1 VGLLDRVPSP
11 RPIARLVVAASVA
24 LCVAAAGHAAGPPG
38 SNAPGPKAP
47 VEPTPDLTLEHA
59 LALARANNA
68 SLPVAALDTRIA
80 EQNRVEAASLRKIR
94 LGVEGSLSVAPRGG
108 YDPAASNLGED
119 RLQAVLER
127 PLYDGGRLAA
137 EERRA
142 GALAE
147 VARQRYRRAEAV
159 VELDVR
165 TRYAELLAARR
176 EAAVRQDG
184 LKRLRSYLELLES
197 RGASG
202 QPVESDLLRG
212 RLRVAT
218 EDAAR
223 QTALEHADRARAELD
238 TLMGRAPETPLT
250 LAPLPSPAP
259 PAGPA
264 STPKEGAETTAH
276 DGPPDGATETRAT
289 DPQVPDDRIPV
300 VRIPDVTAA
309 LRAVDAARA
318 GLDATLAERRPTL
331 SLRADAGLWG
341 TDTTRLVPPDLR
353 ASDPGAGFLDRLD
366 RDLGYSVSLDLTWS
380 LFDSGGRRARIARSQ
395 LELDRAKQQV
405 VVEQTDARRELTR
418 ARDARARASARLQI
432 LREARPQARDAYL
445 DATSRYLGGAAS
457 YLDVVDAFDASISVG
472 VEEAQAT
479 LDYRIAEAEMIRWG
493 GTP

>member
-1 VGLLDRVPSP
+1 MLPPTEPTRSPSRRRLSALLGAGALVLLLSP
-11 RPIARLVVAASVA
+11 TTADA
-24 LCVAAAGHAAGPPG
+24 
-38 SNAPGPKAP
+38 AP
-47 VEPTPDLTLEHA
+47 VTGEISLDQALE
-59 LALARANNA
+59 LAREHNA
-68 SLPVAALDTRIA
+68 RLPVAALDTRIA
-80 EQNRVEAASLRKIR
+80 EQDRAETASRRKIR
-94 LGVEGSLSVAPRGG
+94 LGVEGNLTIAPRDG

-137 EERRA
+137 DERRA
-142 GALAE
+142 GALTEA
-147 VARQRYRRAEAV
+147 ARQRYRRAEAE

-165 TRYAELLAARR
+165 TRYAELVAARR
-176 EAAVRQDG
+176 EAAVRADG
-184 LKRLRSYLELLES
+184 LERLRSYLELLES

-223 QTALEHADRARAELD
+223 EAALEHADRARAALD
-238 TLMGRAPETPLT
+238 ALMGRAPDAPLE
-250 LAPLPSPAP
+250 LAPLPSPDP

-264 STPKEGAETTAH
+264 RSPEPGTGTTTDDGTPA
-276 DGPPDGATETRAT
+276 ATSGTRAPDT
-289 DPQVPDDRIPV
+289 QVPDV
-300 VRIPDVTAA
+300 AAA
-309 LRAVDAARA
+309 LREVDAARA
-318 GLDATLAERRPTL
+318 GLDAALAERRPTL

-353 ASDPGAGFLDRLD
+353 ASDPGAGTLDRLD
-366 RDLGYSVSLDLTWS
+366 RDLGYSVGLSLSWD
-380 LFDSGGRRARIARSQ
+380 LFDSGGRQAREARARLA
-395 LELDRAKQQV
+395 LEQAKQQV
-405 VVEQTDARRELTR
+405 VVEQTDARRALTR
-418 ARDARARASARLQI
+418 ARDARARAAARLRI

-472 VEEAQAT
+472 VDEAQAT

>member
-1 VGLLDRVPSP
+1 MLPPTPPSP
-11 RPIARLVVAASVA
+11 WHPLHRLPVLLVTGA
-24 LCVAAAGHAAGPPG
+24 LVLLL
-38 SNAPGPKAP
+38 
-47 VEPTPDLTLEHA
+47 VPTPSQAEPVSGALSLDQALE
-59 LALARANNA
+59 LARQHNA
-68 SLPVAALDTRIA
+68 HLPVAALDTRLA
-80 EQNRVEAASLRKIR
+80 EQDRAEAASRRKIR
-94 LGVEGSLSVAPRGG
+94 LGVEGDLSVAPRGG

-147 VARQRYRRAEAV
+147 AARERYRRAEAD

-165 TRYAELLAARR
+165 TRFAELLAARR
-176 EAAVRQDG
+176 EAAVREDG
-184 LKRLRSYLELLES
+184 LERLRSYLELLQS

-223 QTALEHADRARAELD
+223 QAALEHADRARAELD
-238 TLMGRAPETPLT
+238 TLIGRAPDAPLE

-259 PAGPA
+259 SVPPAPTDEAGMQAADGGSGTAGPDLSDLSGLSDRA
-264 STPKEGAETTAH
+264 HPADLAEAAMGS
-276 DGPPDGATETRAT
+276 DVA
-289 DPQVPDDRIPV
+289 
-300 VRIPDVTAA
+300 DVTAA
-309 LRAVDAARA
+309 LREVDAARA

-331 SLRADAGLWG
+331 SFRADAGFWG

-353 ASDPGAGFLDRLD
+353 ASDPGAGTFDRLD
-366 RDLGYSVSLDLTWS
+366 RDLGYSVSLGLTWS
-380 LFDSGGRRARIARSQ
+380 LFDSGGRQARTARARIA
-395 LELDRAKQQV
+395 LEQAKQRV
-405 VVEQTDARRELTR
+405 VAERTDARRELTR
-418 ARDARARASARLQI
+418 ARDARGRASARLRI
-432 LREARPQARDAYL
+432 LRSARPQARDAYL